1 MAVTRQ
7 EAMSFADAWTDPDQ
21 LCRYRD
27 RVTCERRRLREAF
40 TDPARAQEHVLADLL
55 RFNSGTQYGK
65 KHRFGRLRTLS
76 DFRAAVPVQTYAD
89 LEPWIE
95 RSAAGERGVLTA
107 DHPQWFVSSGGST
120 GPRKRIPVTQRFVHT
135 TVLPFSYATWAP
147 LVEHFPEVLERPD
160 AVLNLNPE
168 PPAAEPGTGA
178 PWAVLPA
185 AVAAHAPLERM
196 YLRLRLAVESDVR
209 CVVATDPALVAALPY
224 QLGLW
229 WPRIVKEVRYGTLGG
244 LPHRGPN
251 PRRARR
257 LEELAERF
265 GTVRPAHVWP
275 RIRALSCSTT
285 GPVALHLPRL
295 REEFGAGVSV
305 LTAPLASAEG
315 PVTVALDRHPTA
327 GSLVVTAAVYEF
339 ADADAD
345 LCAGAQTLQPHE
357 LQPGRD
363 YHVVFSHVGGLY
375 RYTAGDVVRVLDHV
389 DGVPRLEYAGRGE
402 RSDHAGERLREGQVL
417 RALSR
422 ALGAGGLEA
431 RGVACRASRTQ
442 QGVLAY
448 EFALAAATPWSPDE
462 SDGFRARLDR
472 ALREESADYCRART
486 GGRLA
491 TPSLALLDADAFV
504 RDWHRRVAGGVLP
517 SEAKDRI
524 FRQGPDDWA
533 RLTGLQ
539 ERAPSYGPDGTPA
552 ADGIRAHSQVEEA
565 AAPPATDGNSV
576 QSPAEGPTWP
586 PR

>member
-1 MAVTRQ
+1 MAVMRR
-7 EAMSFADAWTDPDQ
+7 EATSSADAWTDPGR

-27 RVTCERRRLREAF
+27 RVACERRRLRDAF
-40 TDPARAQEHVLADLL
+40 ADPVRAQEHVLADLL
-55 RFNSGTQYGK
+55 RFNSGTEYGQ
-65 KHRFGRLRTLS
+65 KHRFRRLRTLA

-95 RSAAGERGVLTA
+95 RGAAGERGVLTA
-107 DHPQWFVSSGGST
+107 DHPEWFVSSGGST
-120 GPRKRIPVTQRFVHT
+120 GPRKRIPVTQRFLHT
-135 TVLPFSYATWAP
+135 TFLPFSYATWAP
-147 LVEHFPEVLERPD
+147 LVEHFPEAVERPD

-178 PWAVLPA
+178 PWAVPGS
-185 AVAAHAPLERM
+185 AVAADAPLEGM

-209 CVVATDPALVAALPY
+209 CVVAADPALVASLPY

-229 WPRIVKEVRYGTLGG
+229 WPRIVEEVRGGTLHG
-244 LPHRGPN
+244 LPHRRPN

-257 LEELAERF
+257 LEELADRF

-275 RIRALSCSTT
+275 RIQALSCWTT
-285 GPVALHLPRL
+285 GPAALQLTRL

-305 LTAPLASAEG
+305 LPAPLASAEG

-375 RYTAGDVVRVLDHV
+375 RYAAGDVVRVLDHV
-389 DGVPRLEYAGRGE
+389 DGVPRLEYAGPGE
-402 RSDHAGERLREGQVL
+402 RSDHAGERLREAQVL
-417 RALSR
+417 RALTR

-431 RGVACRASRTQ
+431 RGVACRVAVSQ
-442 QGVLAY
+442 QGTAAY
-448 EFALAAATPWSPDE
+448 EFALAPATPWSPDE
-462 SDGFRARLDR
+462 RDRFPARLDR
-472 ALREESADYCRART
+472 ALRDESADYCRART

-491 TPSLALLDADAFV
+491 SPSLALLDADAFV
-504 RDWHRRVAGGVLP
+504 RDWHRRVAGGVRP
-517 SEAKDRI
+517 SAAKDRV
-524 FRQGPDDWA
+524 FRQDLGDWA

-539 ERAPSYGPDGTPA
+539 EHGPAYGGPNDG
-552 ADGIRAHSQVEEA
+552 
-565 AAPPATDGNSV
+565 PATGGKSA
-576 QSPAEGPTWP
+576 QRPAEGPLWP